1 MSDQVHPVSLVSV
14 VMPARNAEATIA
26 TQLAA
31 LGCQTYPGA
40 WEVIAVENGS
50 SDGTRALLRSW
61 QQRMP
66 QLRVVDAADGC
77 GVNRARNIGCHHARG
92 EFVLCCDADDVVAP
106 GWMAGLVDV
115 LGTTPAVGGA
125 LERRKLNA
133 RVALAARP
141 PKESDALLDTFAFLP
156 YPAGANCG
164 FHKELWRRLGGF
176 DESYR
181 YGSDDVEFFWRAQL
195 AGHRLA
201 FAPGAVVHYRLR
213 AEPRAIERQLYR
225 YGRSHP
231 QLYRDFADHGMP
243 PSRLPEAAAAWGSL
257 LIRLP
262 DLVGPADRRAAL
274 LAQLAMRTGRIVG
287 SARYR
292 RCYL

>member
-1 MSDQVHPVSLVSV
+1 MNDRAVNLVSV
-14 VMPARNAEATIA
+14 VMPARNAETTIT

-31 LGCQTYPGA
+31 LNCQTYQGP
-40 WEVIAVENGS
+40 WELIVVENGS

-61 QQRMP
+61 QHRMP
-66 QLRVVDAADGC
+66 QLRVVHAAEDL
-77 GVNRARNIGCHHARG
+77 GVNRARNIGCRHARG
-92 EFVLCCDADDVVAP
+92 ELVLCCDADDVVAP
-106 GWMAGLVDV
+106 EWMAGLVDV
-115 LGTTPAVGGA
+115 LRTSAAVGGS
-125 LERRKLNA
+125 LERRLLNG

-156 YPAGANCG
+156 YPPGANCG
-164 FHKELWRRLGGF
+164 FHKELWSRLNGF

-195 AGHRLA
+195 AGCRLA

-213 AEPRAIERQLYR
+213 GEVRAIARQLYR

-231 QLYRDFADHGMP
+231 KLYRDFAGSGMP
-243 PSRLPEAAAAWGSL
+243 PSRVGDVAAAWWRL
-257 LIRLP
+257 LVRVP
-262 DLVGPADRRAAL
+262 DLVGPAEGRAAL
-274 LAQLAMRTGRIVG
+274 LAQLAMRAGRIAG

>member
-1 MSDQVHPVSLVSV
+1 MNGNVRPVGLVSV
-14 VMPARNAEATIA
+14 VMPARNAELTIA

-31 LGCQTYPGA
+31 LRRQTYPDL
-40 WEVIAVENGS
+40 WELIVVENGS

-61 QQRMP
+61 QQSMP
-66 QLRVVDAADGC
+66 QLRVVDVAGAC
-77 GVNRARNIGCHHARG
+77 GVNRARNIGCRCAHG
-92 EFVLCCDADDVVAP
+92 DFVLCCDADDVVAP

-115 LGTTPAVGGA
+115 LRTSPAVGGA
-125 LERRKLNA
+125 LERRLLNA

-141 PKESDALLDTFAFLP
+141 PKEADALLDTFGFLP

-164 FHKELWRRLGGF
+164 FHKELWSRLGGF

-195 AGHRLA
+195 AGYRLA
-201 FAPGAVVHYRLR
+201 FSPHAVVHYRLR
-213 AEPRAIERQLYR
+213 GDARAIARQLYR

-231 QLYRDFADHGMP
+231 KLYQDFAGHGMP
-243 PSRLPEAAAAWGSL
+243 SSRPGDVARAWWRML
-257 LIRLP
+257 VHAP
-262 DLVGPADRRAAL
+262 DLVGSADGRAAWM
-274 LAQLAMRTGRIVG
+274 AQFALRVGRIVG